1 MSRTD
6 AEALKAEGA
15 FLNLFQKILRFTK
28 IEHTAFSIPL
38 IFAGAWIGTRGLT
51 PPPGVLLLVLI
62 AAVGARIFGMSFN
75 RIFDRRLDAL
85 NPRTAGRE
93 LPAGRLTLR
102 TALAIA
108 FGGLLVYLAACV
120 ALGGWC
126 LVLAPLPL
134 VPLLGYSLL
143 KRFTV
148 LCHFGIGLCLAL
160 APLAA
165 FVAAAGTP
173 NFTPPAVFF
182 SFFVFCWLSGSDIV
196 YALMDL
202 ESDRQTGI
210 HSLPVWLGTDGAL
223 RISGLLH
230 AVAFGCLTA
239 VFFLT
244 GGRGPAALALALS
257 GLAMVAMYLP
267 SIPLG
272 LRFFPVSTI
281 AGIAAAM
288 VPILGHFP

>member
-6 AEALKAEGA
+6 AEALKAEAA
-15 FLNLFQKILRFTK
+15 FLNHFQKILSFTK

-51 PPPGVLLLVLI
+51 PQPRVLLLVLA

-93 LPAGRLTLR
+93 LAAGRLTLR

-108 FGGLLVYLAACV
+108 FGGLLVYSAACV

-143 KRFTV
+143 KRFTA

-160 APLAA
+160 AHLGA
-165 FVAAAGTP
+165 FVATAGNP
-173 NFTPPAVFF
+173 KFTPPAVCF
-182 SFFVFCWLSGSDIV
+182 SVWGFGWVRGADLHQSWIGWGREWRGCDI
-196 YALMDL
+196 
-202 ESDRQTGI
+202 
-210 HSLPVWLGTDGAL
+210 
-223 RISGLLH
+223 
-230 AVAFGCLTA
+230 F
-239 VFFLT
+239 
-244 GGRGPAALALALS
+244 
-257 GLAMVAMYLP
+257 P
-267 SIPLG
+267 S
-272 LRFFPVSTI
+272 
-281 AGIAAAM
+281 
-288 VPILGHFP
+288 

>member
-6 AEALKAEGA
+6 AEAFKAEAA
-15 FLNLFQKILRFTK
+15 FLSLFQKILRFTK

-51 PPPGVLLLVLI
+51 PPPGVLLLVLV

-108 FGGLLVYLAACV
+108 FGGLLVYLAACA

-143 KRFTV
+143 KRFTA
-148 LCHFGIGLCLAL
+148 LCHFGIGLCLA
-160 APLAA
+160 
-165 FVAAAGTP
+165 FVATTGNP

-202 ESDRQTGI
+202 ESDRQTGV

-223 RISGLLH
+223 CIAGLLH

-257 GLAMVAMYLP
+257 GMAMVAMYLP